1 MMVSGGDVESLEG
14 ASGSEKA
21 ATKKKKKRVKGI
33 EPSPKAWEA
42 FILPLN
48 YTRDLCRQRTNWPRK
63 GQAGSPVIDPTGM
76 NQA

>member
-1 MMVSGGDVESLEG
+1 
-14 ASGSEKA
+14 
-21 ATKKKKKRVKGI
+21 
-33 EPSPKAWEA
+33 
-42 FILPLN
+42 LN